1 MGLFKFRYHM
11 LPRVFL
17 AQAANALPPL
27 GPIGNKQLS
36 RRAAYNSLVRL
47 KNNSNRLEQAPAALR
62 DRLLQ
67 SSNVE
72 VPSDLIEL
80 LQTKGSLDDLAA
92 HFKVAAEEERFVK
105 NTEEM
110 IPMTQLQIEQIYG
123 LDGAKQVMRNKAVD
137 VTCLFRKHMHSQRK
151 ASTLVSCT
159 GWSRTH
165 RAGQEQPQRCGVSYV
180 QGQARSWKCGPR
192 KHSVC
197 IFVQKNRFKYVIM
210 CVCVWVLN
218 FVTLLVMCLHVRS
231 ERCAYTSQL
240 WCQIFYC
247 LRKNPRAEQGS
258 SGSWQCCNGGEA
270 YVP

>member
-47 KNNSNRLEQAPAALR
+47 KNNSNRLEQAPSALR

-159 GWSRTH
+159 GWSRSH

-210 CVCVWVLN
+210 CVCECW
-218 FVTLLVMCLHVRS
+218 TLWLC
-231 ERCAYTSQL
+231 
-240 WCQIFYC
+240 
-247 LRKNPRAEQGS
+247 
-258 SGSWQCCNGGEA
+258 
-270 YVP
+270 